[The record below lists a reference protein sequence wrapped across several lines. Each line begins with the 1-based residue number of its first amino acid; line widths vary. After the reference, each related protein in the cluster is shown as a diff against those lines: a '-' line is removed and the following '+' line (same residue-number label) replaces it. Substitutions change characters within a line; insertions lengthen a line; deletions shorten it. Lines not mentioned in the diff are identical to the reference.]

1 MAEAIFVNSSDGV
14 RLAAHTLGS
23 GPPLYVLHGGPQND
37 HRTFGDYLDPIADYR
52 TLHLLDQ
59 RGCGDSG
66 DAPPAGYT
74 LARLA
79 EDIEDIRAGLGH
91 ERIDLLGH
99 SYGGLIA
106 LRYALRWPERV
117 QTLII
122 VGSPSRGWKGVVSSP
137 SAWLVWGRQML
148 MNLKKNVDWNE
159 YELKHDVANRA
170 KTDEVRAILAVP
182 KRYDPARSGPL
193 MSAAFGSIDVT
204 PLARRVRAVAIF
216 GKRDRRFVWDA
227 PHLRAKGFRVHLIN
241 NCGHL
246 PYIEQPERFHAILK
260 RTLLQEVPAHA

>member
-1 MAEAIFVNSSDGV
+1 VPETVFVNSSDGV
-14 RLAAHTLGS
+14 RLAAHTRGS
-23 GPPLYVLHGGPQND
+23 GPPLYVLHGGPMND

-66 DAPPAGYT
+66 DAPVAGYT

-79 EDIEDIRAGLGH
+79 QDIEDTRAGLGH
-91 ERIDLLGH
+91 DRIDLLGH

-106 LRYALRWPERV
+106 LRYALHWPDRV
-117 QTLII
+117 ETLVI
-122 VGSPSRGWKGVVSSP
+122 VGAPARGWRGVVSSP
-137 SAWLVWGRQML
+137 SAWVVWGRQML

-170 KTDEVRAILAVP
+170 KAAEVRAILAVP

-193 MSAAFGSIDVT
+193 MSAAFGSIDVS

-216 GKRDRRFVWDA
+216 GKQDRRFVWDA
-227 PHLRAKGFRVHLIN
+227 PHLRSKGFQVQLIN

-246 PYIEQPERFHAILK
+246 PYIEQPERFHAIIK
-260 RTLLQEVPAHA
+260 RLLTHDMPSHA

>member
-1 MAEAIFVNSSDGV
+1 VSETIFINSSDGV

-23 GPPLYVLHGGPQND
+23 GPPLYVLHGGPMND

-79 EDIEDIRAGLGH
+79 EDADDTRTGLGH
-91 ERIDLLGH
+91 DRIDLLGH

-122 VGSPSRGWKGVVSSP
+122 AGSPVRGRNGVLVSP
-137 SAWLVWGRQML
+137 SAWSVWIKQIIAGFRR
-148 MNLKKNVDWNE
+148 NTNWTE
-159 YELKHDVANRA
+159 FALKHDVANRDRI
-170 KTDEVRAILAVP
+170 DEVRAIFAIP
-182 KRYDPARSGPL
+182 KRFDPARSSPL
-193 MSAAFGSIDVT
+193 MREAFGSIDVT
-204 PLARRVRAVAIF
+204 PLARRLRAVAIF
-216 GKRDRRFVWDA
+216 GKQDRRFVWDA
-227 PHLRAKGFRVHLIN
+227 PHRRSKGFRVHLIN

-246 PYIEQPERFHAILK
+246 PYIEQPERFPAMNK
-260 RTLLQEVPAHA
+260 RTLLQDLPARA